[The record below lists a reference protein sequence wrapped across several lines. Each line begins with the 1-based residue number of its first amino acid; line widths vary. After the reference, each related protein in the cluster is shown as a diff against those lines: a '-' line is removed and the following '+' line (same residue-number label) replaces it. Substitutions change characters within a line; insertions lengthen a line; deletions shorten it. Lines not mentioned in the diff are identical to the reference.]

1 MEILEQQPA
10 VVLPGKSKLRYP
22 LRSASKS
29 ISKEDNDKPQLPS
42 ASSKRDRAPSTLSKS
57 VGVLQLSGE
66 DKSARPPRRRLSV
79 PAKSVAATALKPPPG
94 NITPISETRVKRSA
108 TKNDTPLSNASM
120 ASTRKKFNAIA
131 LASYWLSQIKI
142 SESVAKHSI
151 SLAFF
156 KLALEAGCEPVQIQR
171 LRNELKSYVGRHELS
186 DFGESVKELF
196 ESYNISDHQ
205 EQVQVSETC
214 SHVLPDDATRSSDDE
229 VHSSLSI
236 TGGTRKL
243 RPRSLNAD
251 APQVS
256 TVTQSANKE
265 TSQRKNTTATNTR
278 GGSLNKNTENS
289 RTVSD
294 TGSRRVQKKPQ
305 KSSKEETTKR
315 KIKKQEK
322 KSAAEEGGGPSSPTA
337 AAITPEEN
345 KENMDAPPQE
355 EISLMT

>member
-1 MEILEQQPA
+1 MEASEQQSA
-10 VVLPGKSKLRYP
+10 SVLAGKSKLRYP

-29 ISKEDNDKPQLPS
+29 ISREDKEKPQISIPS
-42 ASSKRDRAPSTLSKS
+42 SAHRRAPSTLSKS
-57 VGVLQLSGE
+57 VSVLQLSGE

-79 PAKSVAATALKPPPG
+79 PPKSVATTALKPPATAG
-94 NITPISETRVKRSA
+94 NITPISEIRVKRSA

-142 SESVAKHSI
+142 SESIAKHSI

-156 KLALEAGCEPVQIQR
+156 KLALEAGM
-171 LRNELKSYVGRHELS
+171 LRNELKSYVGRYDLS
-186 DFGESVKELF
+186 EFGESVKELF

-205 EQVQVSETC
+205 EQAQVSETY
-214 SHVLPDDATRSSDDE
+214 SHVLPEDTTRSSDDE
-229 VHSSLSI
+229 VHSSLSV
-236 TGGTRKL
+236 TGTRKL

-251 APQVS
+251 AAQ
-256 TVTQSANKE
+256 
-265 TSQRKNTTATNTR
+265 
-278 GGSLNKNTENS
+278 NTENS

-294 TGSRRVQKKPQ
+294 SGGRRVQKKPQ
-305 KSSKEETTKR
+305 KGSKEETTKI

-322 KSAAEEGGGPSSPTA
+322 KSAAEEGRGTNSPTA

-345 KENMDAPPQE
+345 KENMDAPLLE
-355 EISLMT
+355 EISLI

>member
-1 MEILEQQPA
+1 MEVLEQSA
-10 VVLPGKSKLRYP
+10 VVLAGKSKLRYP

-42 ASSKRDRAPSTLSKS
+42 ASKRDRAPSTLSKS

-79 PAKSVAATALKPPPG
+79 PAKSVATTALKPPPG

-186 DFGESVKELF
+186 DFGETVKELF
-196 ESYNISDHQ
+196 ESYNIPDHQ

-236 TGGTRKL
+236 TGTRKL

-251 APQVS
+251 ASQVS

-278 GGSLNKNTENS
+278 VGSLNKNTENS
-289 RTVSD
+289 RTVSE

-305 KSSKEETTKR
+305 KSNKEETTKR

-322 KSAAEEGGGPSSPTA
+322 KSAAEEGRGPSSPTA

-345 KENMDAPPQE
+345 KENMDAPPLE

>member
-1 MEILEQQPA
+1 MEASEQQSA
-10 VVLPGKSKLRYP
+10 SVLAGKSKLRYP

-29 ISKEDNDKPQLPS
+29 ISREDKEKPQISIPS
-42 ASSKRDRAPSTLSKS
+42 SAHRRAPSTLSKS
-57 VGVLQLSGE
+57 VSVLQLSGE

-79 PAKSVAATALKPPPG
+79 PPKSVATTALKPPATAG
-94 NITPISETRVKRSA
+94 NITPISEIRVKRSA

-131 LASYWLSQIKI
+131 LASYWFSQIKI

-171 LRNELKSYVGRHELS
+171 LRNELKSYVGRHDLS
-186 DFGESVKELF
+186 EFGESVKELF

-205 EQVQVSETC
+205 EQIQVSETC
-214 SHVLPDDATRSSDDE
+214 SHVLPEDTTRSSDDE
-229 VHSSLSI
+229 VHSSLSV
-236 TGGTRKL
+236 TGTRKL

-251 APQVS
+251 AAQVS
-256 TVTQSANKE
+256 IVTESTNKE
-265 TSQRKNTTATNTR
+265 SSQMKNTTAIRTR
-278 GGSLNKNTENS
+278 GSSLSKNTENS

-294 TGSRRVQKKPQ
+294 TGGRRVQKKPQ
-305 KSSKEETTKR
+305 KGSKEETTKI

-322 KSAAEEGGGPSSPTA
+322 KPAAEEGGGTNSPVA

-345 KENMDAPPQE
+345 KENMDAPPLE
-355 EISLMT
+355 EIIQI

>member
-1 MEILEQQPA
+1 MEVLEQQSA
-10 VVLPGKSKLRYP
+10 GVLAGKSKLRYP

-29 ISKEDNDKPQLPS
+29 VSREDKEKPQVSIPS
-42 ASSKRDRAPSTLSKS
+42 SAPRRAPSTLSKS

-79 PAKSVAATALKPPPG
+79 PPKSVAATALKPPATAG
-94 NITPISETRVKRSA
+94 NITPISETRIKRSA

-171 LRNELKSYVGRHELS
+171 LRNELKSYVGRHDLS

-196 ESYNISDHQ
+196 ESYSISDHQ
-205 EQVQVSETC
+205 EQAQVSETC
-214 SHVLPDDATRSSDDE
+214 SHVLPEDATRSSDDE

-236 TGGTRKL
+236 TGTRKL

-251 APQVS
+251 AAQVS
-256 TVTQSANKE
+256 TVTDNKE
-265 TSQRKNTTATNTR
+265 TSQRKNTTATRTR

-294 TGSRRVQKKPQ
+294 TGGRRVQKKPQ
-305 KSSKEETTKR
+305 KVSKEETTKL
-315 KIKKQEK
+315 KIKKQGK
-322 KSAAEEGGGPSSPTA
+322 KSAAEEGGGPNSPTA

-345 KENMDAPPQE
+345 KENMDAPPLE
-355 EISLMT
+355 EISLT